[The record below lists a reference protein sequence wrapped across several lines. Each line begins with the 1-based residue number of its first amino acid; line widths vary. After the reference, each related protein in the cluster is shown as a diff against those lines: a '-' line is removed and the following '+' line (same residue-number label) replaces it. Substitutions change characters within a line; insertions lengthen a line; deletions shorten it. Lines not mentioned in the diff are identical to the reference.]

1 MNYASCFGSVY
12 VITNLV
18 NGAQY
23 VGQTIQS
30 VERRFSAH
38 KSSAQRPRFKVSFAI
53 AEFGKDSFRVDEV
66 FVSFDKSALDAAEK
80 SFISILSPE
89 YNMTVGGA
97 GSVARTAETKSA
109 YAAAQKRAWSNPGR
123 KQRAATTS
131 VQNWLDPVVR
141 QRRIEGLKKANA
153 NPEMFE
159 KRSNALKGLKRNS
172 LVRSK
177 MARAKWKPVYCPELQ
192 CSFLSQRMAAVH
204 FGVVP
209 AAITQAIKQKGKV
222 SRMFTLEK
230 VA

>member
-1 MNYASCFGSVY
+1 MNYASRFGSVY

-30 VERRFSAH
+30 VERRFSGH
-38 KSSAQRPRFKVSFAI
+38 KSKAQNPRFKMGFAI
-53 AEFGKDSFRVDEV
+53 AEFGVKSFCVEEV
-66 FVSFDKSALDAAEK
+66 FVAFDKSALDAAEK

-109 YAAAQKRAWSNPGR
+109 YAAAQKRAWANPGR
-123 KQRAATTS
+123 KQRAANTS
-131 VQNWLDPVVR
+131 AQNWLDPVVR
-141 QRRIEGLKKANA
+141 QRRIEGLRRAVA
-153 NPEMFE
+153 NPDRAE
-159 KRSNALKGLKRNS
+159 KQSKALRGLKRSDATRIN
-172 LVRSK
+172 

-192 CSFLSQRMAAVH
+192 CSFLSQKMAAAH
-204 FGVVP
+204 FGVVR
-209 AAITQAIKQKGKV
+209 ATITEVIKRKGKV
-222 SRMFTLEK
+222 NRMFTLEK

>member
-1 MNYASCFGSVY
+1 MNYASRFGSVY

-30 VERRFSAH
+30 VERRFSGH
-38 KSSAQRPRFKVSFAI
+38 KSKAQNPRFKMGFAI
-53 AEFGKDSFRVDEV
+53 AEFGVEAFRVDEV
-66 FVSFDKSALDAAEK
+66 FVAFDKCALDAAEK

-97 GSVARTAETKSA
+97 GSAARTDEVRRI
-109 YAAAQKRAWSNPGR
+109 YVEAQKKAWLNPDR

-131 VQNWLDPVVR
+131 TQNWLDPVVR

-192 CSFLSQRMAAVH
+192 CSFLSQKMAAAH
-204 FGVVP
+204 FGVVC
-209 AAITQAIKQKGKV
+209 ATITEVIKRKGKV
-222 SRMFTLEK
+222 NRMFTLEK